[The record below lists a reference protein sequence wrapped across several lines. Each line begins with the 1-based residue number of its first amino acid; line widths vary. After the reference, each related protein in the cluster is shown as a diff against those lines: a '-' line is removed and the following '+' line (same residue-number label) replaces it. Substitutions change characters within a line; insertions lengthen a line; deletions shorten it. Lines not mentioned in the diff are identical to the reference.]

1 MIFDW
6 LSYNP
11 DNADGMG
18 ELRAVGWRPSGGLA
32 APLRCRRVMHALESP
47 FKVFLD
53 LRKSPVP
60 GRNPRNKHIIVA
72 RLGKRGGKKPHGGLE
87 TASDTVAVDGAP
99 ELFRD
104 REPEP
109 RLLKPLIRGARA
121 RFKHKRGRRK
131 PRAPSNSQKFRSFLE
146 RLDRHGLASVRETGS
161 PVATALG
168 RQTLAALGPAAR
180 DDFDAADR
188 THAGAEAVTA
198 LADKLARLIGPFHGS
213 YSSRIRKRNSPAEAK
228 TRQPGLK

>member
-60 GRNPRNKHIIVA
+60 GCNPRNKHIIVA
-72 RLGKRGGKKPHGGLE
+72 GLSKRGGKKPHSGLE
-87 TASDTVAVDGAP
+87 TAADTIAIDGPA
-99 ELFRD
+99 EFFCD
-104 REPEP
+104 CEPKP
-109 RLLKPLIRGARA
+109 RLHGGPIQGARA

-146 RLDRHGLASVRETGS
+146 RLDRHGPASVRETRS
-161 PVATALG
+161 PRRDGARPTDAC
-168 RQTLAALGPAAR
+168 GPWPGDAR
-180 DDFDAADR
+180 
-188 THAGAEAVTA
+188 
-198 LADKLARLIGPFHGS
+198 
-213 YSSRIRKRNSPAEAK
+213 
-228 TRQPGLK
+228 